1 MSDHYDVIVIGS
13 GAGGGTL
20 THALAPTG
28 KRILLL
34 ERGDFMPREVENW
47 DSKAVWLD
55 KRYANAG
62 KWTDVATGKQ
72 FTPKQH
78 YYVGGNTK
86 VYGAIL
92 FRFRERDFG
101 EIQHV
106 DGTSPAWPISYADLE
121 PWYTRAERLYQVH
134 GRRGSDPTEP
144 PADVPYPFPAI
155 SHEPRIEQ
163 LSDDLTRAGLQP
175 FPLPNGILMDEAAP
189 WESACIRC
197 ATCDGYA
204 CPINGKA
211 DAAVI
216 AVQPALRYPNITLL
230 TNALVTRLETGASGR
245 AVEHVVVERD
255 GVTERYSADVV
266 VVAGGAINSAALLL
280 RSANDRHPEGL
291 GNGSGVV
298 GRHLMLHNNSS
309 LIAFSKIP
317 NPTKFQKTLGI
328 NDFYFGDPDGDWPY
342 PLGAMQML
350 GKSDKVLIG
359 FDVPDAGDPAEVA
372 RHALDFWLTTEDLP
386 LPDNQVTV
394 AKDGH
399 INLAYT
405 PTNLEAHRRL
415 RAKFESLLS
424 AMQCRDEVYEN
435 LSYVGGRLGIAGVAH
450 QNGTVRFGT
459 DPATSALDLD
469 CKLHE
474 LDNVYVADSSFFV
487 SSTAVNPTLTI
498 IANAL
503 RVAEGVAG
511 RLGASTL
518 AEPVVQPQVPR
529 QGQPPTARRRARPV
543 SAARRS

>member
-34 ERGDFMPREVENW
+34 ERGGFMPREAENW

-62 KWTDVATGKQ
+62 KWTDTGTGKT

-92 FRFRERDFG
+92 FRFRERDFDAV
-101 EIQHV
+101 QHV
-106 DGTSPAWPISYADLE
+106 DGVSPAWPIGYDDLA

-134 GRRGSDPTEP
+134 GTRGTDPTEP
-144 PADVPYPFPAI
+144 PSDSPYPFPAI
-155 SHEPRIEQ
+155 SHEPRIAQ
-163 LSDDLTRAGLQP
+163 LSTDLANAGLHP

-189 WESACIRC
+189 WQSACIRC

-204 CPINGKA
+204 CPTNGKA

-216 AVQPALRYPNITLL
+216 AVQPALRYPNVTLR
-230 TNALVTRLETGASGR
+230 TNALVTRLETDPSGHTVQR
-245 AVEHVVVERD
+245 VVVDRN
-255 GVTERYSADVV
+255 GRTETYSADVV
-266 VVAGGAINSAALLL
+266 VVAAGAINSAALLL
-280 RSANDRHPEGL
+280 RSADDRHPEGL

-309 LIAFSKIP
+309 LIAFSKTP

-328 NDFYFGDPDGDWPY
+328 NDFYFGDPDSDWPY

-350 GKSDKVLIG
+350 GKSDATLIG
-359 FDVPDAGDPAEVA
+359 FDVKDHPDPAEVA

-386 LPDNQVTV
+386 LAHNRVTV
-394 AKDGH
+394 GRDGG
-399 INLAYT
+399 IGACG
-405 PTNLEAHRRL
+405 PGSRASSRR
-415 RAKFESLLS
+415 
-424 AMQCRDEVYEN
+424 C
-435 LSYVGGRLGIAGVAH
+435 
-450 QNGTVRFGT
+450 
-459 DPATSALDLD
+459 
-469 CKLHE
+469 
-474 LDNVYVADSSFFV
+474 
-487 SSTAVNPTLTI
+487 
-498 IANAL
+498 
-503 RVAEGVAG
+503 
-511 RLGASTL
+511 
-518 AEPVVQPQVPR
+518 
-529 QGQPPTARRRARPV
+529 
-543 SAARRS
+543 SAARRSTRTCRTSAGGSASPASRTRTARCGSGPTPRRRRWTSTARCTSWTTCTSPTPASSSRAPR